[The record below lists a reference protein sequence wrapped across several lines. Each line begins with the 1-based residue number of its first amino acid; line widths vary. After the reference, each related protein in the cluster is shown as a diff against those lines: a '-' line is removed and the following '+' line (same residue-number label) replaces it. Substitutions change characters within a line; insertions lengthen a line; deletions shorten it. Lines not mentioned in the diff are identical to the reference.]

1 MSRTI
6 IDSVD
11 IQGRGVAKIDGKVT
25 FVEDAIAGE
34 IVECDITKKKL
45 SFNNAKV
52 STLLKPS
59 PYRVIPQCEYFGR
72 CGGCS
77 MQHMDIGTQVSAKQ
91 RVLEDNFARIGKI
104 KPGIIFAPI
113 HGKQWAYRRR
123 ARFSARFV
131 QKKNDVLVGFREK
144 KSSFVTDMSSCNV
157 VPKKMSLLIDPLRQ
171 LIFNLSIRNKIPQIE
186 FADSE
191 SGTGLIFRVMDELSV
206 DDKLKLKE
214 FATIHNVQIFLQPSG
229 IESIFLCYPKKNNPS
244 LSYFLPEF
252 NLNIKFLP
260 THFTQV
266 NFEINRVLVRRAISL
281 LQPKPG
287 EIIGDYFCGLGNFS
301 LPVAARGAFV
311 KGYEGSS
318 SLIDQ
323 ASLNAKENRL
333 SSNTSF
339 AVTDLFSDDPKIAQE
354 MNMLDKC
361 LIDPPRDGAS
371 QLVAKIGPTGPKI
384 IVYISCNSATLARDA
399 GVLVNVK
406 GYKCKGAG
414 IVNMFPN
421 TSHFETIAMFVK

>member
-1 MSRTI
+1 VSRTI

-11 IQGRGVAKIDGKVT
+11 IQGKGVAKIDGKVT

-34 IVECDITKKKL
+34 FVECVISKKKP

-52 STLLKPS
+52 SSLLRSS
-59 PYRVIPQCEYFGR
+59 PHRVIPQCEYFNR

-113 HGKQWAYRRR
+113 YGNQWAYRRR
-123 ARFSARFV
+123 ARLSARFV
-131 QKKNDVLVGFREK
+131 RKKNDVLVGFREK

-157 VPKKMSLLIDPLRQ
+157 LPTKMSLLIGPLRQ
-171 LIFNLSIRNKIPQIE
+171 LILNLSINNKIPQIE
-186 FADSE
+186 FTYSE
-191 SGTGLIFRVMDELSV
+191 SGTGLIFRVMEEPSV
-206 DDKLKLKE
+206 DDKFKLKE
-214 FATIHNVQIFLQPSG
+214 FGNIYKTQIFLQPSG
-229 IESIFLCYPKKNNPS
+229 IESVFLYYPEKNNPS
-244 LSYFLPEF
+244 LSYSLPEF
-252 NLNIKFLP
+252 NLKIKFLP

-301 LPVAARGAFV
+301 LPIAARGAFV
-311 KGYEGSS
+311 KGYEGNS

-323 ASLNAKENRL
+323 ASLNAEENGL

-339 AVTDLFSDDPKIAQE
+339 SVTDLFSDDPKIAQE
-354 MNMLDKC
+354 INRLDKC

-371 QLVAKIGPTGPKI
+371 QLVTKIGLTGPRV

-399 GVLVNVK
+399 GVLVNIK
-406 GYKCKGAG
+406 GYRCKGVG
-414 IVNMFPN
+414 IVNMFPH
-421 TSHFETIAMFVK
+421 TSHFEAIAKFVR

>member
-25 FVEDAIAGE
+25 FVEDAITGE
-34 IVECDITKKKL
+34 FVECDISKKKL

-52 STLLKPS
+52 STLLKSS
-59 PYRVIPQCEYFGR
+59 PHRVVPQCEYFGR

-91 RVLEDNFARIGKI
+91 RVLEDNFARIGKT

-123 ARFSARFV
+123 ARLSARFV

-157 VPKKMSLLIDPLRQ
+157 LPKKMSLLIDPLRQ

-191 SGTGLIFRVMDELSV
+191 SSTGLIFRVMDELSV

-214 FATIHNVQIFLQPSG
+214 FANIYKIQIFLQPAG
-229 IESIFLCYPKKNNPS
+229 IESIFLYYPKKNNPS

-311 KGYEGSS
+311 KGYESNS

-323 ASLNAKENRL
+323 ASLNARENGL

-354 MNMLDKC
+354 INMLDKC

-371 QLVAKIGPTGPKI
+371 QLVAKIRPTGPKV

-406 GYKCKGAG
+406 GYKCKGVG

-421 TSHFETIAMFVK
+421 TSHFEAIAMFVR

>member
-25 FVEDAIAGE
+25 FVEDAITGE
-34 IVECDITKKKL
+34 FVECDISKKKL

-52 STLLKPS
+52 STLLKSS
-59 PYRVIPQCEYFGR
+59 PHRVVPQCEYFGR

-91 RVLEDNFARIGKI
+91 RVLEDNFARIGKT

-123 ARFSARFV
+123 ARLSARFV

-157 VPKKMSLLIDPLRQ
+157 LPKKMSLLIDPLRQ

-191 SGTGLIFRVMDELSV
+191 SSSGLIFRVMDELSV

-214 FATIHNVQIFLQPSG
+214 FANIYKIQIFLQPAG
-229 IESIFLCYPKKNNPS
+229 IESIFLYYPKKNNPS

-311 KGYEGSS
+311 KGYESNS

-323 ASLNAKENRL
+323 ASLNARENGL

-354 MNMLDKC
+354 INMLDKC

-371 QLVAKIGPTGPKI
+371 QLVAKIRPTGPKV

-406 GYKCKGAG
+406 GYKCKGVG

-421 TSHFETIAMFVK
+421 TSHFEAIAMFVR

>member
-25 FVEDAIAGE
+25 FVEDAITGE
-34 IVECDITKKKL
+34 FVECDISKKKL

-52 STLLKPS
+52 STLLKSS
-59 PYRVIPQCEYFGR
+59 PHRVVPQCEYFGR

-91 RVLEDNFARIGKI
+91 RVLEDNFARIGKT

-123 ARFSARFV
+123 ARLSARFV

-157 VPKKMSLLIDPLRQ
+157 LPKKMSLLIDPLRQ

-191 SGTGLIFRVMDELSV
+191 SSTGLIFRVMDELSV

-214 FATIHNVQIFLQPSG
+214 FANIYKIQIFLQPAG
-229 IESIFLCYPKKNNPS
+229 IESIFLYYPKKNNPS

-301 LPVAARGAFV
+301 LPIAARGAFV
-311 KGYEGSS
+311 KGYESNS

-323 ASLNAKENRL
+323 ASLNARENGL
-333 SSNTSF
+333 SSNTNF

-354 MNMLDKC
+354 INMLDKC

-371 QLVAKIGPTGPKI
+371 QLVAKIRPTGPKV

-406 GYKCKGAG
+406 GYKCKGVG

-421 TSHFETIAMFVK
+421 TSHFEAIAMFVR